1 MFGRRKQTTTRIDT
15 LLGKAATLNGDL
27 EFSGGLHLDGR
38 VNGNVRSSA
47 ADGGALSVS
56 ESGFIEGR
64 VEVTNIVMNGTVN
77 GDMCARER
85 LVLGGKA
92 RVNGNV
98 YYGVIEMAPG
108 AVITGKLI
116 PLASGTVPADAET
129 SAPAPPRLRPSNPAG
144 RVQHMTETETLTFTD
159 AAARKVGDLIRGEGN
174 PNLKLRVFIQGGGC
188 SGMQYGFEFDEN
200 EQEGD
205 TCVENQGVKLLV
217 DPMSIQYLTGA
228 EIDYREGLDGAQF
241 VIRNPNAQTTC
252 GCGSSFSA

>member
-116 PLASGTVPADAET
+116 PLASGTVPADAQT
-129 SAPAPPRLRPSNPAG
+129 GAPAAPA
-144 RVQHMTETETLTFTD
+144 V
-159 AAARKVGDLIRGEGN
+159 AAVKS
-174 PNLKLRVFIQGGGC
+174 GG
-188 SGMQYGFEFDEN
+188 
-200 EQEGD
+200 
-205 TCVENQGVKLLV
+205 
-217 DPMSIQYLTGA
+217 
-228 EIDYREGLDGAQF
+228 
-241 VIRNPNAQTTC
+241 
-252 GCGSSFSA
+252 